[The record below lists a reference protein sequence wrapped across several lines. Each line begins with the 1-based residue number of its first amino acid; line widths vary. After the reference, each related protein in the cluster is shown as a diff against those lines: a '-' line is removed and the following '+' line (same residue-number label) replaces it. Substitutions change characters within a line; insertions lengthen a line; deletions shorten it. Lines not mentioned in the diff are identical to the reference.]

1 MAIRI
6 TRPAKSNLLVDSP
19 VMNAA
24 GTLGFGDEYRDLID
38 LSALGAFV
46 TNPLTYASRSPANG
60 TRVVP
65 LSGGVLVHT
74 GLPNL
79 GVSKVVEQ
87 YRAVWERLPVPVIA
101 HLVVNAA
108 EDLHRSIAILDREP
122 SVEAVEFGLNEEMN
136 PAETEWAVRA
146 ALGKMEKPLLVQL
159 PFSANLDHFAA
170 AIDAGAHALVVS
182 APPRGTAR
190 DQAGQLVA
198 GRVYGPLVK
207 PIILRMVGQLVR
219 RFPHTPIIGAGG
231 IHSQQD
237 ALDYLE
243 AGAVAVQIDSATWVT
258 PSLIEEIARELSG
271 MDTTQAH
278 GTVDD
283 LFGEAP

>member
-6 TRPAKSNLLVDSP
+6 TRHAKNSLIVESP

-24 GTLGFGDEYRDLID
+24 GTLGFGDEYRDLFD
-38 LSALGAFV
+38 LNALGAFV
-46 TNPLTYASRSPANG
+46 TNPMTFAPRHPANG

-74 GLPNL
+74 GLPNP
-79 GVSKVVEQ
+79 GISKVVEQ
-87 YRAVWERLPVPVIA
+87 HRAAWQRLSIPVIA
-101 HLVVNAA
+101 HVVINAV
-108 EDLHRSIAILDREP
+108 EEVQKSISILERESVIAAI
-122 SVEAVEFGLNEEMN
+122 EFGLNDEIN
-136 PAETEWAVRA
+136 PAETEWYIRA
-146 ALGKMEKPLLVQL
+146 ALDQMEKPLLVRL

-170 AIDAGAHALVVS
+170 AIDAGASALVVC
-182 APPRGTAR
+182 AAPRGTAR

-219 RFPHTPIIGAGG
+219 RFPRTPIIGAGG

-237 ALDYLE
+237 ARDYIE
-243 AGAVAVQIDSATWVT
+243 AGAVAVQVDSATWVMPT
-258 PSLIEEIARELSG
+258 LLEEIARDLTG
-271 MDTTQAH
+271 METTQAH
-278 GTVDD
+278 SGDDD
-283 LFGEAP
+283 LFGDVP